1 MQLHNVDIMK
11 MDNLR
16 LHDVVVAEMLM
27 WPLGEAG
34 VVAVV
39 SGSQHQ
45 RVRFPEGLWNELER
59 NNQKHLIDGNVSALQ
74 AVAVADQLASNSAA
88 PRLEWEA
95 VAVHQ
100 SWKMVV

>member
-45 RVRFPEGLWNELER
+45 RVRFPEGL
-59 NNQKHLIDGNVSALQ
+59 
-74 AVAVADQLASNSAA
+74 
-88 PRLEWEA
+88 
-95 VAVHQ
+95 
-100 SWKMVV
+100 